1 MEYSLIANTGI
12 HFVTFQIEVNTQ
24 DPHKMWFHE
33 WYDKQ
38 NGEWCLDVAYK
49 LASEDVYYKK
59 KEIFEGGYLNVTN
72 DEISTEILREDGI
85 SPIKVDDEM
94 AEGISG
100 EVYKINFQ
108 DKQCC
113 LSDFE
118 NQWLPVPYFFK
129 KTSKRLSFG
138 PLNWSRMKL
147 LPVDE
152 YNGIKKYNVV
162 LAFDT
167 RAGYESNEY
176 KEYPVFPD
184 KFRKDMKFEVCNND
198 FQLMDYCSS
207 NEEWGYIN
215 AHLMEL
221 SHPEVQRISQ
231 IKGKNVQ
238 KTAYIATYVYLIDY
252 IVRNSLFPSVTLLKD
267 DGVEYRKVD
276 MVVDVGNSKTTA
288 ILIEDGASLK
298 NVQPLELIDFT
309 SLTNTDGKEPEVRKY
324 SEPFDMRVT
333 FRNVKF
339 GRFGINNSLQF
350 VYPSFVRLGN
360 EANSLIRKSSSLDD
374 DTEKLCTYSSPKRF
388 LWDNKPS
395 KEEWR
400 FLVMKDEP
408 SDDGILNIP
417 GLSKYLK
424 SDGTI
429 DEAGNGGSSYH
440 YSRRSLMTLAFL
452 EMLMQAWGQVN
463 EHYYRYSHGNKSM
476 PRRISRLIV
485 TCPTAMSHL
494 EREAMVN
501 CANDA
506 IRLISLFYSK
516 DITTEV
522 YPIYHK
528 EVQSWYYDE
537 ATCSQ
542 LVYMYGEISQK
553 YKGCCKEFFN
563 LYGKEK
569 EDTTLTIGSLDI
581 GAGTTDLM
589 INEYSYEEDNV
600 TKVKPVSKFY
610 DSFYFAGDDMMKA
623 LVKNVMLIDE
633 GNNSSAFRTAL
644 SNMGRREYR
653 QLMKNF
659 FGPDY
664 NGQTVVDRK
673 LRRDFNVQYSVPL
686 MNYFLSLLS
695 NQSGDC
701 TIEYKDVFADGEPN
715 QYVIEGFKNKTG
727 IDITKLVWNFSY
739 DYVSSIVKREF
750 EPLLRKI
757 SAIMYAYSCDII
769 ILSGRPSSLPAIRE
783 VFLKYYPVAPNRLI
797 VLNNYYVGDW
807 YPFSNNTGYIKNP
820 KTIVAIGGAIAH
832 YSTKL
837 SSMND
842 FVLDLSSLKALKS
855 TVNFIEPAREGRN
868 NDYIITPQKSNGKIV
883 VNEMPSY
890 LKIRQLGLES
900 YPSRILYAIDFNRYK
915 LREVIRE
922 KARAKGENMTDG
934 EALAALNEKIDTL
947 KSKMPFAISLERD
960 SEDIEKLSIE
970 SVDDNNGNEI
980 SKEYFEVNIQSLG
993 INNNYW
999 LDTGSFDF

>member
-12 HFVTFQIEVNTQ
+12 HVMTFQIEVNTQ

-38 NGEWCLDVAYK
+38 NGEWRLDAVYK
-49 LASEDVYYKK
+49 LASQDVYYNKK
-59 KEIFEGGYLNVTN
+59 DIFEGGYFNVASE
-72 DEISTEILREDGI
+72 EISTAILKEDGI
-85 SPIKVDDEM
+85 FPIKVDDEM
-94 AEGISG
+94 SDGIDG

-147 LPVDE
+147 LPAGE
-152 YNGIKKYNVV
+152 YNGIKKYNVI

-167 RAGYESNEY
+167 RAGYEANEY
-176 KEYPVFPD
+176 NEYPVFPD
-184 KFRKDMKFEVCNND
+184 KYRKDMRFEVCDND

-215 AHLMEL
+215 AHLMKL

-238 KTAYIATYVYLIDY
+238 KTAYSATYIYLIDY
-252 IVRNSLFPSVTLLKD
+252 IVRNSLFPSVTLFKD

-288 ILIEDGASLK
+288 ILIEDGVSLK
-298 NVQPLELIDFT
+298 NVQPLELTDYT
-309 SLTNTDGKEPEVRKY
+309 SLINTDGEKSKVCKY
-324 SEPFDMRVT
+324 SDPFDMRVT
-333 FRNVKF
+333 FRKVKF
-339 GRFGINNSLQF
+339 GRFGINNSPQF

-388 LWDNKPS
+388 LWDNMPC

-408 SDDGILNIP
+408 ADDCILNIP
-417 GLSKYLK
+417 GLSNFLR

-429 DEAGNGGSSYH
+429 DETGNGGSSYH

-452 EMLMQAWGQVN
+452 EMLLQAWGQVN
-463 EHYYRYSHGNKSM
+463 EHDYRYSHGNKSM

-494 EREAMVN
+494 EREAMVK

-506 IRLISLFYSK
+506 IRLISLFYGK
-516 DITTEV
+516 EIATEV
-522 YPIYHK
+522 YPKYCK
-528 EVQSWYYDE
+528 DEQSWYYDE

-553 YKGCCKEFFN
+553 YKGCCKEFFD
-563 LYGKEK
+563 LYGKGNA
-569 EDTTLTIGSLDI
+569 TLTIGSLDI

-589 INEYSYEEDNV
+589 INEYKYEEDNV
-600 TKVKPVSKFY
+600 TEVKPIPKFY
-610 DSFYFAGDDMMKA
+610 DSFYYAGDDMLKA

-633 GNNSSAFRTAL
+633 GNNSSAFRAAL
-644 SNMGRREYR
+644 SNLGQREYR

-659 FGPDY
+659 FGADY
-664 NGQTVVDRK
+664 NGQTVVEKK

-686 MNYFLSLLS
+686 MNYFLGLLS
-695 NQSGDC
+695 SQSRDC
-701 TIEYKDVFADGEPN
+701 TIEYKDVFTDCEPN
-715 QYVIEGFKNKTG
+715 QYVLDGFKNKTG
-727 IDITKLVWNFSY
+727 IDVTKLVWNFNY

-757 SAIMYAYSCDII
+757 SAILYACSCDIV

-783 VFLKYYPVAPNRLI
+783 LFLKYYPVAPNKLI

-820 KTIVAIGGAIAH
+820 KTIVAIGGAIAY

-855 TVNFIEPAREGRN
+855 TVNYIEPAREGRR

-883 VNEMPSY
+883 VNELPSY
-890 LKIRQLGLES
+890 LRIRQLGLDS
-900 YPSRILYAIDFNRYK
+900 YPSRILYAIDFNSCK
-915 LREVIRE
+915 LRENIRE

-934 EALAALNEKIDTL
+934 EVLAALNEKIDTFKL
-947 KSKMPFAISLERD
+947 KMPFTISLERD
-960 SEDIEKLSIE
+960 SEDIEKLSVE
-970 SVDDNNGNEI
+970 SVEDSNGNEF
-980 SKEYFEVNIQSLG
+980 SRDYFEVDIQS
-993 INNNYW
+993 
-999 LDTGSFDF
+999 

>member
-12 HFVTFQIEVNTQ
+12 HVMTFQIEVNTQ

-38 NGEWCLDVAYK
+38 NGEWRLDAVYK
-49 LASEDVYYKK
+49 LASEDVYYNKK
-59 KEIFEGGYLNVTN
+59 DIFEGGYFNVASE
-72 DEISTEILREDGI
+72 EISTAILKEDGI
-85 SPIKVDDEM
+85 FPIKVDDEM
-94 AEGISG
+94 SDGIDG

-147 LPVDE
+147 LPAGE
-152 YNGIKKYNVV
+152 YNGIKKYNVI

-167 RAGYESNEY
+167 RAGYEANEY
-176 KEYPVFPD
+176 NEYPVFPD
-184 KFRKDMKFEVCNND
+184 KYRKDMRFEVCDND

-215 AHLMEL
+215 AHLMKL

-238 KTAYIATYVYLIDY
+238 KTAYSATYIYLIDY
-252 IVRNSLFPSVTLLKD
+252 IVRNSLFPSVTLFKD

-288 ILIEDGASLK
+288 ILIEDGVSLK
-298 NVQPLELIDFT
+298 NVQPLELTDYT
-309 SLTNTDGKEPEVRKY
+309 SLINTDGEKSKVCKY
-324 SEPFDMRVT
+324 SDPFDMRVT
-333 FRNVKF
+333 FRKVKF
-339 GRFGINNSLQF
+339 GRFGINNSPQF

-388 LWDNKPS
+388 LWDNMPC

-408 SDDGILNIP
+408 ADDCILNIP
-417 GLSKYLK
+417 GLSNFLR

-429 DEAGNGGSSYH
+429 DETGNGGSSYH

-452 EMLMQAWGQVN
+452 EMLLQAWGQVN
-463 EHYYRYSHGNKSM
+463 EHDYRYSHGNKSM

-494 EREAMVN
+494 EREAMVK

-506 IRLISLFYSK
+506 IRLISLFYGK
-516 DITTEV
+516 EIATEV
-522 YPIYHK
+522 YPKYCK
-528 EVQSWYYDE
+528 DEQSWYYEE

-553 YKGCCKEFFN
+553 YKGCCKEFFD
-563 LYGKEK
+563 LYGKGNA
-569 EDTTLTIGSLDI
+569 TLTIGSLDI

-589 INEYSYEEDNV
+589 INEYKYEEDNV
-600 TKVKPVSKFY
+600 TEVKPIPKFY
-610 DSFYFAGDDMMKA
+610 DSFYYAGDDMLKA

-633 GNNSSAFRTAL
+633 GNNSSAFRAAL
-644 SNMGRREYR
+644 SNLGQREYR

-659 FGPDY
+659 FGADY
-664 NGQTVVDRK
+664 NGQTVVEKK

-686 MNYFLSLLS
+686 MNYFLGLLS
-695 NQSGDC
+695 SQSRDC
-701 TIEYKDVFADGEPN
+701 TIEYKDVFTDCEPN
-715 QYVIEGFKNKTG
+715 QYVLDGFKNKTG
-727 IDITKLVWNFSY
+727 IDVTKLVWNFNY

-757 SAIMYAYSCDII
+757 SAILYACSCDIV

-783 VFLKYYPVAPNRLI
+783 LFLKYYPVAPNKLI

-820 KTIVAIGGAIAH
+820 KTIVAIGGAIAY

-855 TVNFIEPAREGRN
+855 TVNYIEPAREGRR

-883 VNEMPSY
+883 VNELPSY
-890 LKIRQLGLES
+890 LRIRQLGLDS
-900 YPSRILYAIDFNRYK
+900 YPSRILYAIDFNSCK
-915 LREVIRE
+915 LRENIRE

-934 EALAALNEKIDTL
+934 EVLAALNEKIDTFKL
-947 KSKMPFAISLERD
+947 KMPFTISLERD
-960 SEDIEKLSIE
+960 SEDIEKLSVE
-970 SVDDNNGNEI
+970 SVEDSNGNEF
-980 SKEYFEVNIQSLG
+980 SRDYFEVDIQSLG
-993 INNNYW
+993 INYNYW

>member
-12 HFVTFQIEVNTQ
+12 HVMTFQIEVNTQ

-38 NGEWCLDVAYK
+38 NGEWRLDAVYK
-49 LASEDVYYKK
+49 LASQDVYYNKK
-59 KEIFEGGYLNVTN
+59 DIFEGGYFNVASE
-72 DEISTEILREDGI
+72 EISTAILKEDGI
-85 SPIKVDDEM
+85 FPIKVDDEM
-94 AEGISG
+94 SDGIDG

-147 LPVDE
+147 LPAGE
-152 YNGIKKYNVV
+152 YNGIKKYNVI

-167 RAGYESNEY
+167 RAGYEANEY
-176 KEYPVFPD
+176 NEYPVFPD
-184 KFRKDMKFEVCNND
+184 KYRKDMRFEVCDND

-215 AHLMEL
+215 AHLMKL

-238 KTAYIATYVYLIDY
+238 KTAYSATYIYLIDY
-252 IVRNSLFPSVTLLKD
+252 IVRNSLFPSVTLFKD

-288 ILIEDGASLK
+288 ILIEDGVSLK
-298 NVQPLELIDFT
+298 NVQPLELTDYT
-309 SLTNTDGKEPEVRKY
+309 SLINTDGEKSKVCKY
-324 SEPFDMRVT
+324 SDPFDMRVT
-333 FRNVKF
+333 FRKVKF
-339 GRFGINNSLQF
+339 GRFGINNSPQF

-388 LWDNKPS
+388 LWDNMPC

-408 SDDGILNIP
+408 ADDCILNIP
-417 GLSKYLK
+417 GLSNFLR

-429 DEAGNGGSSYH
+429 DETGNGGSSYH

-452 EMLMQAWGQVN
+452 EMLLQAWGQVN
-463 EHYYRYSHGNKSM
+463 EHDYRYSHGNKSM

-494 EREAMVN
+494 EREAMVK

-506 IRLISLFYSK
+506 IRLISLFYGK
-516 DITTEV
+516 EIATEV
-522 YPIYHK
+522 YPKYCK
-528 EVQSWYYDE
+528 DEQSLYYDE

-553 YKGCCKEFFN
+553 YKGCCKEFFD
-563 LYGKEK
+563 LYGKGNA
-569 EDTTLTIGSLDI
+569 TLTIGSLDI

-589 INEYSYEEDNV
+589 INEYKYEEDNV
-600 TKVKPVSKFY
+600 TEVKPIPKFY
-610 DSFYFAGDDMMKA
+610 DSFYYAGDDMLKA

-633 GNNSSAFRTAL
+633 GNNSSAFRAAL
-644 SNMGRREYR
+644 SNLGQREYR

-659 FGPDY
+659 FGADY
-664 NGQTVVDRK
+664 NGQTVVEKK

-686 MNYFLSLLS
+686 MNYFLGLLS
-695 NQSGDC
+695 SQSRDC
-701 TIEYKDVFADGEPN
+701 TIEYKDVFTDCEPN
-715 QYVIEGFKNKTG
+715 QYVLDGFKNKTG
-727 IDITKLVWNFSY
+727 IDVTKLVWNFNY

-757 SAIMYAYSCDII
+757 SAILYACSCDIV

-783 VFLKYYPVAPNRLI
+783 LFLKYYPVAPNKLI

-820 KTIVAIGGAIAH
+820 KTIVAIGGAIAY

-855 TVNFIEPAREGRN
+855 TVNYIEPAREGRR

-883 VNEMPSY
+883 VNELPSY
-890 LKIRQLGLES
+890 LRIRQLGLDS
-900 YPSRILYAIDFNRYK
+900 YPSRILYAIDFNSCK
-915 LREVIRE
+915 LRENIRE

-934 EALAALNEKIDTL
+934 EVLAALNEKIDTFKL
-947 KSKMPFAISLERD
+947 KMPFTISLERD
-960 SEDIEKLSIE
+960 SEDIEKLSVE
-970 SVDDNNGNEI
+970 SVEDSNGNEF
-980 SKEYFEVNIQSLG
+980 SRDYFEVDIQSLG
-993 INNNYW
+993 INYNYW

>member
-1 MEYSLIANTGI
+1 
-12 HFVTFQIEVNTQ
+12 
-24 DPHKMWFHE
+24 
-33 WYDKQ
+33 
-38 NGEWCLDVAYK
+38 
-49 LASEDVYYKK
+49 
-59 KEIFEGGYLNVTN
+59 
-72 DEISTEILREDGI
+72 
-85 SPIKVDDEM
+85 
-94 AEGISG
+94 
-100 EVYKINFQ
+100 
-108 DKQCC
+108 
-113 LSDFE
+113 
-118 NQWLPVPYFFK
+118 
-129 KTSKRLSFG
+129 
-138 PLNWSRMKL
+138 
-147 LPVDE
+147 
-152 YNGIKKYNVV
+152 
-162 LAFDT
+162 
-167 RAGYESNEY
+167 
-176 KEYPVFPD
+176 
-184 KFRKDMKFEVCNND
+184 
-198 FQLMDYCSS
+198 
-207 NEEWGYIN
+207 
-215 AHLMEL
+215 
-221 SHPEVQRISQ
+221 
-231 IKGKNVQ
+231 
-238 KTAYIATYVYLIDY
+238 
-252 IVRNSLFPSVTLLKD
+252 
-267 DGVEYRKVD
+267 
-276 MVVDVGNSKTTA
+276 
-288 ILIEDGASLK
+288 
-298 NVQPLELIDFT
+298 
-309 SLTNTDGKEPEVRKY
+309 
-324 SEPFDMRVT
+324 
-333 FRNVKF
+333 
-339 GRFGINNSLQF
+339 
-350 VYPSFVRLGN
+350 
-360 EANSLIRKSSSLDD
+360 
-374 DTEKLCTYSSPKRF
+374 
-388 LWDNKPS
+388 
-395 KEEWR
+395 
-400 FLVMKDEP
+400 
-408 SDDGILNIP
+408 
-417 GLSKYLK
+417 
-424 SDGTI
+424 
-429 DEAGNGGSSYH
+429 
-440 YSRRSLMTLAFL
+440 
-452 EMLMQAWGQVN
+452 
-463 EHYYRYSHGNKSM
+463 
-476 PRRISRLIV
+476 
-485 TCPTAMSHL
+485 
-494 EREAMVN
+494 
-501 CANDA
+501 
-506 IRLISLFYSK
+506 
-516 DITTEV
+516 
-522 YPIYHK
+522 
-528 EVQSWYYDE
+528 
-537 ATCSQ
+537 
-542 LVYMYGEISQK
+542 
-553 YKGCCKEFFN
+553 
-563 LYGKEK
+563 
-569 EDTTLTIGSLDI
+569 
-581 GAGTTDLM
+581 
-589 INEYSYEEDNV
+589 
-600 TKVKPVSKFY
+600 
-610 DSFYFAGDDMMKA
+610 MMKA

-695 NQSGDC
+695 NQSRDC
-701 TIEYKDVFADGEPN
+701 TIEYKDVFADCEPN

>member
-1 MEYSLIANTGI
+1 MS
-12 HFVTFQIEVNTQ
+12 
-24 DPHKMWFHE
+24 
-33 WYDKQ
+33 
-38 NGEWCLDVAYK
+38 
-49 LASEDVYYKK
+49 
-59 KEIFEGGYLNVTN
+59 
-72 DEISTEILREDGI
+72 DGI
-85 SPIKVDDEM
+85 D
-94 AEGISG
+94 G

-147 LPVDE
+147 LPAGE
-152 YNGIKKYNVV
+152 YNGIKKYNVI

-167 RAGYESNEY
+167 RAGYEANEY
-176 KEYPVFPD
+176 NEYPVFPD
-184 KFRKDMKFEVCNND
+184 KYRKDMRFEVCDND

-215 AHLMEL
+215 AHLMKL

-238 KTAYIATYVYLIDY
+238 KTAYSATYIYLIDY
-252 IVRNSLFPSVTLLKD
+252 IVRNSLFPSVTLFKD

-288 ILIEDGASLK
+288 ILIEDGVSLK
-298 NVQPLELIDFT
+298 NVQPLELTDYT
-309 SLTNTDGKEPEVRKY
+309 SLINTDGEKSKVCKY
-324 SEPFDMRVT
+324 SDPFDMRVT
-333 FRNVKF
+333 FRKVKF
-339 GRFGINNSLQF
+339 GRFGINNSPQF

-388 LWDNKPS
+388 LWDNMPC

-408 SDDGILNIP
+408 ADDCILNIP
-417 GLSKYLK
+417 GLSNFLR

-429 DEAGNGGSSYH
+429 DETGNGGSSYH

-452 EMLMQAWGQVN
+452 EMLLQAWGQVN
-463 EHYYRYSHGNKSM
+463 EHDYRYSHGNKSM

-494 EREAMVN
+494 EREAMVK

-506 IRLISLFYSK
+506 IRLISLFYGK
-516 DITTEV
+516 EIATEV
-522 YPIYHK
+522 YPKYCK
-528 EVQSWYYDE
+528 DEQSWYYDE

-553 YKGCCKEFFN
+553 YKGCCKEFFD
-563 LYGKEK
+563 LYGKGNA
-569 EDTTLTIGSLDI
+569 TLTIGSLDI

-589 INEYSYEEDNV
+589 INEYKYEEDNV
-600 TKVKPVSKFY
+600 TEVKPIPKFY
-610 DSFYFAGDDMMKA
+610 DSFYYAGDDMLKA

-633 GNNSSAFRTAL
+633 GNNSSAFRAAL
-644 SNMGRREYR
+644 SNLGQREYR

-659 FGPDY
+659 FGADY
-664 NGQTVVDRK
+664 NGQTVVEKK

-686 MNYFLSLLS
+686 MNYFLGLLS
-695 NQSGDC
+695 SQSRDC
-701 TIEYKDVFADGEPN
+701 TIEYKDVFTDCEPN
-715 QYVIEGFKNKTG
+715 QYVLDGFKNKTG
-727 IDITKLVWNFSY
+727 IDVTKLVWNFNY

-757 SAIMYAYSCDII
+757 SAILYACSCDIV

-783 VFLKYYPVAPNRLI
+783 LFLKYYPVAPNKLI

-820 KTIVAIGGAIAH
+820 KTIVAIGGAIAY

-842 FVLDLSSLKALKS
+842 FVLDLSSLRTIRS
-855 TVNFIEPAREGRN
+855 TVNYIEPAREGKN
-868 NDYIITPQKSNGKIV
+868 NDYIITPQNSNGKIV
-883 VNEMPSY
+883 INEIPTC
-890 LKIRQLGLES
+890 LRIRQLGLPS
-900 YPSRILYAIDFNRYK
+900 YPSRILYAIDFNLYK

-922 KARAKGENMTDG
+922 KSRAKGENMTDG
-934 EALAALNEKIDTL
+934 EVLSALNEKIDYL
-947 KSKMPFAISLERD
+947 KSKMPFTISLERD
-960 SEDIEKLSIE
+960 SEDKEKISVE
-970 SVDDNNGNEI
+970 SVEDVDGNEI
-980 SKEYFEVNIQSLG
+980 LKDYFEVNIQSLG

>member
-12 HFVTFQIEVNTQ
+12 HVMTFQIEVNTQ

-38 NGEWCLDVAYK
+38 NGEWRLDAVYK
-49 LASEDVYYKK
+49 LASEDVYYNKK
-59 KEIFEGGYLNVTN
+59 DIFEGGYFNVASE
-72 DEISTEILREDGI
+72 EISTAILKEDGI
-85 SPIKVDDEM
+85 FPIKVDDEM
-94 AEGISG
+94 SDGIDG

-147 LPVDE
+147 LPAGE
-152 YNGIKKYNVV
+152 YNGIKKYNVI

-167 RAGYESNEY
+167 RAGYEANEY
-176 KEYPVFPD
+176 NEYPVFPD
-184 KFRKDMKFEVCNND
+184 KYRKDMRFEVCDND

-215 AHLMEL
+215 AHLMKL

-238 KTAYIATYVYLIDY
+238 KTAYSATYIYLIDY
-252 IVRNSLFPSVTLLKD
+252 IVRNSLFPSVTLFKD

-288 ILIEDGASLK
+288 ILIEDGVSLK
-298 NVQPLELIDFT
+298 NVQPLELTDYT
-309 SLTNTDGKEPEVRKY
+309 SLINTDGEKSKVCKY
-324 SEPFDMRVT
+324 SDPFDMRVT
-333 FRNVKF
+333 FRKVKF
-339 GRFGINNSLQF
+339 GRFGINNSPQF

-388 LWDNKPS
+388 LWDNMPC

-408 SDDGILNIP
+408 ADDCILNIP
-417 GLSKYLK
+417 GLSNFLR

-429 DEAGNGGSSYH
+429 DETGNGGSSYH

-452 EMLMQAWGQVN
+452 EMLLQAWGQVN
-463 EHYYRYSHGNKSM
+463 EHDYRYSHGNKSM

-494 EREAMVN
+494 EREAMVK

-506 IRLISLFYSK
+506 IRLISLFYGK
-516 DITTEV
+516 EIATEV
-522 YPIYHK
+522 YPKYCK
-528 EVQSWYYDE
+528 DEQSWYYDE

-553 YKGCCKEFFN
+553 YKGCCKEFFD
-563 LYGKEK
+563 LYGKGNA
-569 EDTTLTIGSLDI
+569 TLTIGSLDI

-589 INEYSYEEDNV
+589 INEYKYEEDNV
-600 TKVKPVSKFY
+600 TEVKPIPKFY
-610 DSFYFAGDDMMKA
+610 DSFYYAGDDMLKA

-633 GNNSSAFRTAL
+633 GNNSSAFRAAL
-644 SNMGRREYR
+644 SNLGQREYR

-659 FGPDY
+659 FGADY
-664 NGQTVVDRK
+664 NGQTVVEKK

-686 MNYFLSLLS
+686 MNYFLGLLS
-695 NQSGDC
+695 SQSRDC
-701 TIEYKDVFADGEPN
+701 TIEYKDVFTDCEPN
-715 QYVIEGFKNKTG
+715 QYVLDGFKNKTG
-727 IDITKLVWNFSY
+727 IDVTKLVWNFNY

-757 SAIMYAYSCDII
+757 SAILYACSCDIV

-783 VFLKYYPVAPNRLI
+783 LFLKYYPVAPNKLI

-820 KTIVAIGGAIAH
+820 KTIVAIGGAIAY

-842 FVLDLSSLKALKS
+842 FVLDLSSLRTIRS
-855 TVNFIEPAREGRN
+855 TVNYIEPAREGKN
-868 NDYIITPQKSNGKIV
+868 NDYIITPQNSNGKIV
-883 VNEMPSY
+883 INEIPTC
-890 LKIRQLGLES
+890 LRIRQLGLPS
-900 YPSRILYAIDFNRYK
+900 YPSRILYAIDFNLYK

-922 KARAKGENMTDG
+922 KSRAKGENMTDG
-934 EALAALNEKIDTL
+934 EVLSALNEKIDYL
-947 KSKMPFAISLERD
+947 KSKMPFTISLERD
-960 SEDIEKLSIE
+960 SEDKEKISVE
-970 SVDDNNGNEI
+970 SVEDVDGNEI
-980 SKEYFEVNIQSLG
+980 LKDYFEVNIQSLG

>member
-12 HFVTFQIEVNTQ
+12 HVMTFQIEVNTQ
-24 DPHKMWFHE
+24 DPYKMWFHE

-38 NGEWCLDVAYK
+38 NGEWRLDAVYK
-49 LASEDVYYKK
+49 LDSEDVYYNKK
-59 KEIFEGGYLNVTN
+59 DIFEGGYFNVASE
-72 DEISTEILREDGI
+72 EISTAILKEDGI
-85 SPIKVDDEM
+85 FPIKVDDEM
-94 AEGISG
+94 SDGIDG

-147 LPVDE
+147 LPAGE

-167 RAGYESNEY
+167 RAGYEANEY
-176 KEYPVFPD
+176 NEYPVFPD
-184 KFRKDMKFEVCNND
+184 KYRKDMRFEVCDND

-215 AHLMEL
+215 AHLMKL

-238 KTAYIATYVYLIDY
+238 KTAYSATYIYLIDY
-252 IVRNSLFPSVTLLKD
+252 IVRNSLFPSVTLFKD

-288 ILIEDGASLK
+288 ILIEDGVSLK
-298 NVQPLELIDFT
+298 NVQPLELTDYT
-309 SLTNTDGKEPEVRKY
+309 SLINTDGEKSKVCKY
-324 SEPFDMRVT
+324 SDPFDMRVT
-333 FRNVKF
+333 FRKVKF
-339 GRFGINNSLQF
+339 GRFGINNSPQF

-388 LWDNKPS
+388 LWDNMPS

-408 SDDGILNIP
+408 ADDCILNIP
-417 GLSKYLK
+417 GLSNFLR

-429 DEAGNGGSSYH
+429 DETGNGGSSYH
-440 YSRRSLMTLAFL
+440 YSRRSLMTFAFL
-452 EMLMQAWGQVN
+452 EMLLQAWGQVN
-463 EHYYRYSHGNKSM
+463 EHDYRYSHGNKSM

-494 EREAMVN
+494 EREAMVK

-506 IRLISLFYSK
+506 IRLISLFYGK
-516 DITTEV
+516 EIATEV
-522 YPIYHK
+522 YPKYCK
-528 EVQSWYYDE
+528 DEQSWYYDE

-553 YKGCCKEFFN
+553 YKGCCKEFFD
-563 LYGKEK
+563 LYGKGNA
-569 EDTTLTIGSLDI
+569 TLTIGSLDI

-589 INEYSYEEDNV
+589 INEYKYEEDNV
-600 TKVKPVSKFY
+600 TEVKPIPKFY
-610 DSFYFAGDDMMKA
+610 DSFYYAGDDMLKA

-633 GNNSSAFRTAL
+633 GNNSSAFRAAL
-644 SNMGRREYR
+644 SNLGQREYR

-659 FGPDY
+659 FGADY
-664 NGQTVVDRK
+664 NGQTVVEKK

-686 MNYFLSLLS
+686 MNYFLGLLS
-695 NQSGDC
+695 SQSRDC
-701 TIEYKDVFADGEPN
+701 TIEYKDVFTDCEPN
-715 QYVIEGFKNKTG
+715 QYVLDGFKNKTG
-727 IDITKLVWNFSY
+727 IDVTKLVWNFNY
-739 DYVSSIVKREF
+739 DYASSIVKREF

-757 SAIMYAYSCDII
+757 SAILYACSCDIV

-783 VFLKYYPVAPNRLI
+783 LFLKYYPVAPNKLI

-820 KTIVAIGGAIAH
+820 KTIVAIGGAIAY
-832 YSTKL
+832 YSIKL

-855 TVNFIEPAREGRN
+855 TVNYIEPAREGRR

-883 VNEMPSY
+883 VNELPSY
-890 LKIRQLGLES
+890 LRIRQLGLDS
-900 YPSRILYAIDFNRYK
+900 YPSRILYAIDFNSCK
-915 LREVIRE
+915 LRENIRE

-934 EALAALNEKIDTL
+934 EVLAALNEKIDTF
-947 KSKMPFAISLERD
+947 KSKMPFTISLERD
-960 SEDIEKLSIE
+960 SEDIEKLSVE
-970 SVDDNNGNEI
+970 SVEDSNGNEF
-980 SKEYFEVNIQSLG
+980 SRDYFEVDIQSLG
-993 INNNYW
+993 INYNYW

>member
-1 MEYSLIANTGI
+1 M
-12 HFVTFQIEVNTQ
+12 TFQIEVNTQ
-24 DPHKMWFHE
+24 DPYKMWFHE

-38 NGEWCLDVAYK
+38 NGEWRLDAVYK
-49 LASEDVYYKK
+49 LDSEDVYYNKK
-59 KEIFEGGYLNVTN
+59 DIFEGGYFNVASE
-72 DEISTEILREDGI
+72 EISTAILKEDGI
-85 SPIKVDDEM
+85 FPIKVDDEM
-94 AEGISG
+94 SDGIDG

-147 LPVDE
+147 LPAGE

-167 RAGYESNEY
+167 RAGYEANEY
-176 KEYPVFPD
+176 NEYPVFPD
-184 KFRKDMKFEVCNND
+184 KYRKDMRFEVCDND

-215 AHLMEL
+215 AHLMKL

-238 KTAYIATYVYLIDY
+238 KTAYSATYIYLIDY
-252 IVRNSLFPSVTLLKD
+252 IVRNSLFPSVTLFKD

-288 ILIEDGASLK
+288 ILIEDGVSLK
-298 NVQPLELIDFT
+298 NVQPLELTDYT
-309 SLTNTDGKEPEVRKY
+309 SLINTDGEKSKVCKY
-324 SEPFDMRVT
+324 SDPFDMRVT
-333 FRNVKF
+333 FRKVKF
-339 GRFGINNSLQF
+339 GRFGINNSPQF

-388 LWDNKPS
+388 LWDNMPS

-408 SDDGILNIP
+408 ADDCILNIP
-417 GLSKYLK
+417 GLSNFLR

-429 DEAGNGGSSYH
+429 DETGNGGSSYH
-440 YSRRSLMTLAFL
+440 YSRRSLMTFAFL
-452 EMLMQAWGQVN
+452 EMLLQAWGQVN
-463 EHYYRYSHGNKSM
+463 EHDYRYSHGNKSM

-494 EREAMVN
+494 EREAMVK

-506 IRLISLFYSK
+506 IRLISLFYGK
-516 DITTEV
+516 EIATEV
-522 YPIYHK
+522 YPKYCK
-528 EVQSWYYDE
+528 DEQSWYYDE

-553 YKGCCKEFFN
+553 YKGCCKEFFD
-563 LYGKEK
+563 LYGKGNA
-569 EDTTLTIGSLDI
+569 TLTIGSLDI

-589 INEYSYEEDNV
+589 INEYKYEEDNV
-600 TKVKPVSKFY
+600 TEVKPIPKFY
-610 DSFYFAGDDMMKA
+610 DSFYYAGDDMLKA

-633 GNNSSAFRTAL
+633 GNNSSAFRAAL
-644 SNMGRREYR
+644 SNLGQREYR

-659 FGPDY
+659 FGADY
-664 NGQTVVDRK
+664 NGQTVVEKK

-686 MNYFLSLLS
+686 MNYFLGLLS
-695 NQSGDC
+695 SQSRDC
-701 TIEYKDVFADGEPN
+701 TIEYKDVFTDCEPN
-715 QYVIEGFKNKTG
+715 QYVLDGFKNKTG
-727 IDITKLVWNFSY
+727 IDVTKLVWNFNY
-739 DYVSSIVKREF
+739 DYASSIVKREF

-757 SAIMYAYSCDII
+757 SAILYACSCDIV

-783 VFLKYYPVAPNRLI
+783 LFLKYYPVAPNKLI

-820 KTIVAIGGAIAH
+820 KTIVAIGGAIAY
-832 YSTKL
+832 YSIKL

-855 TVNFIEPAREGRN
+855 TVNYIEPAREGRR

-883 VNEMPSY
+883 VNELPSY
-890 LKIRQLGLES
+890 LRIRQLGLDS
-900 YPSRILYAIDFNRYK
+900 YPSRILYAIDFNSCK
-915 LREVIRE
+915 LRENIRE

-934 EALAALNEKIDTL
+934 EVLAALNEKIDTF
-947 KSKMPFAISLERD
+947 KSKMPFTISLERD
-960 SEDIEKLSIE
+960 SEDIEKLSVE
-970 SVDDNNGNEI
+970 SVEDSNGNEF
-980 SKEYFEVNIQSLG
+980 SRDYFEVDIQSLG
-993 INNNYW
+993 INYNYW

>member
-12 HFVTFQIEVNTQ
+12 HVMTFQIEVNTQ
-24 DPHKMWFHE
+24 DPYKMWFHE

-38 NGEWCLDVAYK
+38 NGEWRLDAVYK
-49 LASEDVYYKK
+49 LASEDVYYNKK
-59 KEIFEGGYLNVTN
+59 DIFEGGYFNVASE
-72 DEISTEILREDGI
+72 EISTAILKEDGI
-85 SPIKVDDEM
+85 FPIKVDDEM
-94 AEGISG
+94 SDGIDG

-113 LSDFE
+113 FSDFE

-167 RAGYESNEY
+167 RAGYEANEY
-176 KEYPVFPD
+176 NEYPVFPD
-184 KFRKDMKFEVCNND
+184 KYRKDMRFEVCDND

-215 AHLMEL
+215 AHLMKL

-238 KTAYIATYVYLIDY
+238 KTAYSATYIYLIDY
-252 IVRNSLFPSVTLLKD
+252 IVRNSLFPSVTLFKD

-288 ILIEDGASLK
+288 ILIEDGVSLK
-298 NVQPLELIDFT
+298 NVQPLELTDYT
-309 SLTNTDGKEPEVRKY
+309 SLINTDGEKSKVCKY
-324 SEPFDMRVT
+324 SDPFDMRVT
-333 FRNVKF
+333 FRKVKF
-339 GRFGINNSLQF
+339 GRFGINNSPQF

-388 LWDNKPS
+388 LWDNMPS

-408 SDDGILNIP
+408 ADDCILNIP
-417 GLSKYLK
+417 GLSNFLK

-429 DEAGNGGSSYH
+429 DETGNGGSSYH
-440 YSRRSLMTLAFL
+440 YSRRSLMTFAFL
-452 EMLMQAWGQVN
+452 EMLLQAWGQVN
-463 EHYYRYSHGNKSM
+463 EHDYRYSHGNKSM

-494 EREAMVN
+494 EREAMVK

-506 IRLISLFYSK
+506 IRLISLFYGK
-516 DITTEV
+516 EIATEV
-522 YPIYHK
+522 YPKYCK
-528 EVQSWYYDE
+528 DEQSWYYDE

-553 YKGCCKEFFN
+553 YKGCCKEFFD
-563 LYGKEK
+563 LYGKGNA
-569 EDTTLTIGSLDI
+569 TLTIGSLDI

-589 INEYSYEEDNV
+589 INEYKYEEDNV
-600 TKVKPVSKFY
+600 TEVKPIPKFY
-610 DSFYFAGDDMMKA
+610 DSFYYAGDDMLKA

-633 GNNSSAFRTAL
+633 GNNSSAFRAAL
-644 SNMGRREYR
+644 SNLGQREYR

-664 NGQTVVDRK
+664 NGQTVVEKK

-686 MNYFLSLLS
+686 MNYFLGLLS
-695 NQSGDC
+695 SQSRDC
-701 TIEYKDVFADGEPN
+701 TIEYKDVFTDCEPN
-715 QYVIEGFKNKTG
+715 QYVLDGFKNKTG
-727 IDITKLVWNFSY
+727 IDVTKLVWNFNY

-757 SAIMYAYSCDII
+757 SAILYACSCDIV

-783 VFLKYYPVAPNRLI
+783 LFLKYYPVAPNKLI

-820 KTIVAIGGAIAH
+820 KTIVAIGGAIAY

-855 TVNFIEPAREGRN
+855 TVNYIEPAREGRR

-883 VNEMPSY
+883 VNELPSY
-890 LKIRQLGLES
+890 LRIRQLGLDS
-900 YPSRILYAIDFNRYK
+900 YPSRILYAIDFNSCK
-915 LREVIRE
+915 LRENIRE
-922 KARAKGENMTDG
+922 KARAKGKNMTDG
-934 EALAALNEKIDTL
+934 EVLAALNEKIDTF
-947 KSKMPFAISLERD
+947 KSKMPFTISLERD
-960 SEDIEKLSIE
+960 SEDIEKLSVE
-970 SVDDNNGNEI
+970 SVEDSNGNEF
-980 SKEYFEVNIQSLG
+980 SRDYFEVDIQSLG
-993 INNNYW
+993 INYNYW

>member
-12 HFVTFQIEVNTQ
+12 HVMTFQIEVNTQ

-38 NGEWCLDVAYK
+38 NGEWRLDAVYK
-49 LASEDVYYKK
+49 LASQDVYYNKK
-59 KEIFEGGYLNVTN
+59 DIFEGGYFNVASE
-72 DEISTEILREDGI
+72 EISTAILKEDGI
-85 SPIKVDDEM
+85 FPIKVDDEM
-94 AEGISG
+94 SDGIDG

-147 LPVDE
+147 LPAGE
-152 YNGIKKYNVV
+152 YNGIKKYNVI

-167 RAGYESNEY
+167 RAGYEANEY
-176 KEYPVFPD
+176 NEYPVFPD
-184 KFRKDMKFEVCNND
+184 KYRKDMRFEVCDND

-215 AHLMEL
+215 AHLMKL

-238 KTAYIATYVYLIDY
+238 KTAYSATYIYLIDY
-252 IVRNSLFPSVTLLKD
+252 IVRNSLFPSVTLFKD

-288 ILIEDGASLK
+288 ILIEDGVSLK
-298 NVQPLELIDFT
+298 NVQPLELTDYT
-309 SLTNTDGKEPEVRKY
+309 SLINTDGEKSKVCKY
-324 SEPFDMRVT
+324 SDPFDMRVT
-333 FRNVKF
+333 FRKVKF
-339 GRFGINNSLQF
+339 GRFGINNSPQF

-388 LWDNKPS
+388 LWDNMPC

-408 SDDGILNIP
+408 ADDCILNIP
-417 GLSKYLK
+417 GLSNFLR

-429 DEAGNGGSSYH
+429 DETGNGGSSYH

-452 EMLMQAWGQVN
+452 EMLLQAWGQVN
-463 EHYYRYSHGNKSM
+463 EHDYRYSHGNKSM

-494 EREAMVN
+494 EREAMVK

-506 IRLISLFYSK
+506 IRLISLFYGK
-516 DITTEV
+516 EIATEV
-522 YPIYHK
+522 YPKYCK
-528 EVQSWYYDE
+528 DEQSWYYDE

-553 YKGCCKEFFN
+553 YKGCCKEFFD
-563 LYGKEK
+563 LYGKGNA
-569 EDTTLTIGSLDI
+569 TLTIGSLDI

-589 INEYSYEEDNV
+589 INEYKYEEDNV
-600 TKVKPVSKFY
+600 TEVKPIPKFY
-610 DSFYFAGDDMMKA
+610 DSFYYAGDDMLKA

-633 GNNSSAFRTAL
+633 GNNSSAFRAAL
-644 SNMGRREYR
+644 SNLGQREYR

-659 FGPDY
+659 FGADY
-664 NGQTVVDRK
+664 NGQTVVEKK

-686 MNYFLSLLS
+686 MNYFLGLLS
-695 NQSGDC
+695 SQSRDC
-701 TIEYKDVFADGEPN
+701 TIEYKDVFTDCEPN
-715 QYVIEGFKNKTG
+715 QYVLDGFKNKTG
-727 IDITKLVWNFSY
+727 IDVTKLVWNFNY

-757 SAIMYAYSCDII
+757 SAILYACSCDIV

-783 VFLKYYPVAPNRLI
+783 LFLKYYPVAPNKLI

-820 KTIVAIGGAIAH
+820 KTIVAIGGAIAY

-855 TVNFIEPAREGRN
+855 TVNYIEPAREGRR
-868 NDYIITPQKSNGKIV
+868 NDYIITLQKSNGKIV
-883 VNEMPSY
+883 VNELPSY
-890 LKIRQLGLES
+890 LRIRQLGLDS
-900 YPSRILYAIDFNRYK
+900 YPSRILYAIDFNSCK
-915 LREVIRE
+915 LRENIRE

-934 EALAALNEKIDTL
+934 EVLAALNEKIDTFKL
-947 KSKMPFAISLERD
+947 KMPFTISLERD
-960 SEDIEKLSIE
+960 SEDIEKLSVE
-970 SVDDNNGNEI
+970 SVEDSNGNEF
-980 SKEYFEVNIQSLG
+980 SRDYFEVDIQSLG
-993 INNNYW
+993 INYNYW

>member
-12 HFVTFQIEVNTQ
+12 HVMTFQIDVNTQ

-38 NGEWCLDVAYK
+38 NGEWRLDAVYK
-49 LASEDVYYKK
+49 LASEDVYYNKK
-59 KEIFEGGYLNVTN
+59 DIFEGGYFNVASE
-72 DEISTEILREDGI
+72 EISTAILKEDGI
-85 SPIKVDDEM
+85 FPIKVDDEM
-94 AEGISG
+94 SDGIDG

-147 LPVDE
+147 LPAGE
-152 YNGIKKYNVV
+152 YNGIKKYNVI

-167 RAGYESNEY
+167 RAGYEANEY
-176 KEYPVFPD
+176 NEYPVFPD
-184 KFRKDMKFEVCNND
+184 KYRKDMRFEVCDND

-215 AHLMEL
+215 AHLMKL

-238 KTAYIATYVYLIDY
+238 KTAYSATYIYLIDY
-252 IVRNSLFPSVTLLKD
+252 IVRNSLFPSVTLFKD

-288 ILIEDGASLK
+288 ILIEDGVSLK
-298 NVQPLELIDFT
+298 NVQPLELTDYT
-309 SLTNTDGKEPEVRKY
+309 SLINTDGEKSKVCKY
-324 SEPFDMRVT
+324 SDPFDMRVT
-333 FRNVKF
+333 FRKVKF
-339 GRFGINNSLQF
+339 GRFGINNSPQF

-388 LWDNKPS
+388 LWDNMPC

-408 SDDGILNIP
+408 ADDCILNIP
-417 GLSKYLK
+417 GLSNFLR

-429 DEAGNGGSSYH
+429 DETGNGGSSYH

-452 EMLMQAWGQVN
+452 EMLLQAWGQVN
-463 EHYYRYSHGNKSM
+463 EHDYRYSHGNKSM

-494 EREAMVN
+494 EREAMVK

-506 IRLISLFYSK
+506 IRLISLFYGK
-516 DITTEV
+516 EIATEV
-522 YPIYHK
+522 YPKYCK
-528 EVQSWYYDE
+528 DEQSWYYDE

-553 YKGCCKEFFN
+553 YKGCCKEFFD
-563 LYGKEK
+563 LYGKGNA
-569 EDTTLTIGSLDI
+569 TLTIGSLDI

-589 INEYSYEEDNV
+589 INEYKYEEDNV
-600 TKVKPVSKFY
+600 TEVKPIPKFY
-610 DSFYFAGDDMMKA
+610 DSFYYAGDDMLKA

-633 GNNSSAFRTAL
+633 GNNSSAFRAAL
-644 SNMGRREYR
+644 SNLGQREYR

-659 FGPDY
+659 FGADY
-664 NGQTVVDRK
+664 NGQTVVEKK

-686 MNYFLSLLS
+686 MNYFLGLLS
-695 NQSGDC
+695 SQSRDC
-701 TIEYKDVFADGEPN
+701 TIEYKDVFTDCEPN
-715 QYVIEGFKNKTG
+715 QYVLDGFKNKTG
-727 IDITKLVWNFSY
+727 IDVTKLVWNFNY

-757 SAIMYAYSCDII
+757 SAILYACSCDIV

-783 VFLKYYPVAPNRLI
+783 LFLKYYPVAPNKLI

-820 KTIVAIGGAIAH
+820 KTIVAIGGAIAY

-842 FVLDLSSLKALKS
+842 FVLDLSSLRTIRS
-855 TVNFIEPAREGRN
+855 TVNYIEPAREGKN
-868 NDYIITPQKSNGKIV
+868 NDYIITPQNSNGKIV
-883 VNEMPSY
+883 INEIPTC
-890 LKIRQLGLES
+890 LRIRQLGLPS
-900 YPSRILYAIDFNRYK
+900 YPSRILYAIDFNLYK

-922 KARAKGENMTDG
+922 KSRAKGENMTDG
-934 EALAALNEKIDTL
+934 EVLSALNEKIDYL
-947 KSKMPFAISLERD
+947 KSKMPFTISLERD
-960 SEDIEKLSIE
+960 SEDKEKISVE
-970 SVDDNNGNEI
+970 SVEVVDGNEI
-980 SKEYFEVNIQSLG
+980 LKDYFEVNIQSLG

>member
-1 MEYSLIANTGI
+1 M
-12 HFVTFQIEVNTQ
+12 
-24 DPHKMWFHE
+24 
-33 WYDKQ
+33 
-38 NGEWCLDVAYK
+38 
-49 LASEDVYYKK
+49 
-59 KEIFEGGYLNVTN
+59 
-72 DEISTEILREDGI
+72 
-85 SPIKVDDEM
+85 
-94 AEGISG
+94 
-100 EVYKINFQ
+100 
-108 DKQCC
+108 
-113 LSDFE
+113 
-118 NQWLPVPYFFK
+118 
-129 KTSKRLSFG
+129 
-138 PLNWSRMKL
+138 
-147 LPVDE
+147 
-152 YNGIKKYNVV
+152 
-162 LAFDT
+162 AFDT
-167 RAGYESNEY
+167 RAGYEANEY
-176 KEYPVFPD
+176 NEYPVFPD
-184 KFRKDMKFEVCNND
+184 KYRKDMRFEVCDND

-215 AHLMEL
+215 AHLMKL

-238 KTAYIATYVYLIDY
+238 KTAYSATYIYLIDY
-252 IVRNSLFPSVTLLKD
+252 IVRNSLFPSVTLFKD

-288 ILIEDGASLK
+288 ILIEDGVSLK
-298 NVQPLELIDFT
+298 NVQPLELTDYT
-309 SLTNTDGKEPEVRKY
+309 SLINTDGEKSKVCKY
-324 SEPFDMRVT
+324 SDPFDMRVT
-333 FRNVKF
+333 FRKVKF
-339 GRFGINNSLQF
+339 GRFGINNSPQF

-388 LWDNKPS
+388 LWDNMPC

-408 SDDGILNIP
+408 ADDCILNIP
-417 GLSKYLK
+417 GLSNFLR

-429 DEAGNGGSSYH
+429 DETGNGGSSYH

-452 EMLMQAWGQVN
+452 EMLLQAWGQVN
-463 EHYYRYSHGNKSM
+463 EHDYRYSHGNKSM

-494 EREAMVN
+494 EREAMVK

-506 IRLISLFYSK
+506 IRLISLFYGK
-516 DITTEV
+516 EIATEV
-522 YPIYHK
+522 YPKYCK
-528 EVQSWYYDE
+528 DEQSWYYDE

-553 YKGCCKEFFN
+553 YKGCCKEFFD
-563 LYGKEK
+563 LYGKGNA
-569 EDTTLTIGSLDI
+569 TLTIGSLDI

-589 INEYSYEEDNV
+589 INEYKYEEDNV
-600 TKVKPVSKFY
+600 TEVKPIPKFY
-610 DSFYFAGDDMMKA
+610 DSFYYAGDDMLKA

-633 GNNSSAFRTAL
+633 GNNSSAFRAAL
-644 SNMGRREYR
+644 SNLGQREYR

-659 FGPDY
+659 FGADY
-664 NGQTVVDRK
+664 NGQTVVEKK

-686 MNYFLSLLS
+686 MNYFLGLLS
-695 NQSGDC
+695 SQSRDC
-701 TIEYKDVFADGEPN
+701 TIEYKDVFTDCEPN
-715 QYVIEGFKNKTG
+715 QYVLDGFKNKTG
-727 IDITKLVWNFSY
+727 IDITKLVWNFNY

-757 SAIMYAYSCDII
+757 SAILYACSCDIV

-783 VFLKYYPVAPNRLI
+783 LFLKYYPVAPNKLI

-820 KTIVAIGGAIAH
+820 KTIVAIGGAIAY

-855 TVNFIEPAREGRN
+855 TVNYIEPAREGRR

-883 VNEMPSY
+883 VNELPSY
-890 LKIRQLGLES
+890 LRIRQLGLDS
-900 YPSRILYAIDFNRYK
+900 YPSRILYAIDFNSCK
-915 LREVIRE
+915 LRENIRE

-934 EALAALNEKIDTL
+934 EVLAALNEKIDTF
-947 KSKMPFAISLERD
+947 KSKMPFTISLERD
-960 SEDIEKLSIE
+960 SEDIEKLSVE
-970 SVDDNNGNEI
+970 SVEDSNGNEF
-980 SKEYFEVNIQSLG
+980 SRDYFEVDIQSLG
-993 INNNYW
+993 INYNYW

>member
-1 MEYSLIANTGI
+1 M
-12 HFVTFQIEVNTQ
+12 
-24 DPHKMWFHE
+24 
-33 WYDKQ
+33 
-38 NGEWCLDVAYK
+38 
-49 LASEDVYYKK
+49 
-59 KEIFEGGYLNVTN
+59 
-72 DEISTEILREDGI
+72 
-85 SPIKVDDEM
+85 
-94 AEGISG
+94 
-100 EVYKINFQ
+100 
-108 DKQCC
+108 
-113 LSDFE
+113 
-118 NQWLPVPYFFK
+118 
-129 KTSKRLSFG
+129 
-138 PLNWSRMKL
+138 
-147 LPVDE
+147 
-152 YNGIKKYNVV
+152 
-162 LAFDT
+162 AFDT
-167 RAGYESNEY
+167 RAGYEANEY
-176 KEYPVFPD
+176 NEYPVFPD
-184 KFRKDMKFEVCNND
+184 KYRKDMRFEVCDND

-215 AHLMEL
+215 AHLMKL

-238 KTAYIATYVYLIDY
+238 KTAYSATYIYLIDY
-252 IVRNSLFPSVTLLKD
+252 IVRNSLFPSVTLFKD

-288 ILIEDGASLK
+288 ILIEDGVSLK
-298 NVQPLELIDFT
+298 NVQPLELTDYT
-309 SLTNTDGKEPEVRKY
+309 SLINTDGEKSKVCKY
-324 SEPFDMRVT
+324 SDPFDMRVT
-333 FRNVKF
+333 FRKVKF
-339 GRFGINNSLQF
+339 GRFGINNSPQF

-388 LWDNKPS
+388 LWDNMPS

-408 SDDGILNIP
+408 ADDCILNIP
-417 GLSKYLK
+417 GLSNFLK

-429 DEAGNGGSSYH
+429 DETGNGGSSYH

-452 EMLMQAWGQVN
+452 EMLLQAWGQVN
-463 EHYYRYSHGNKSM
+463 EHDYRYSHGNKSM

-494 EREAMVN
+494 EREAMVK

-506 IRLISLFYSK
+506 IRLISLFYGK
-516 DITTEV
+516 EIATEV
-522 YPIYHK
+522 YPKYCK
-528 EVQSWYYDE
+528 DEQSWYYDE

-553 YKGCCKEFFN
+553 YKGCCQEFFD
-563 LYGKEK
+563 LYGKGNA
-569 EDTTLTIGSLDI
+569 TLTIGSLDI

-589 INEYSYEEDNV
+589 INEYKYEEDNV
-600 TKVKPVSKFY
+600 TEVKPIPKFY
-610 DSFYFAGDDMMKA
+610 DSFYYAGDDMLKA

-633 GNNSSAFRTAL
+633 GNNSSAFRAAL
-644 SNMGRREYR
+644 SNLGQREYR

-664 NGQTVVDRK
+664 NGQTVVEKK

-686 MNYFLSLLS
+686 MNYFLGLLS
-695 NQSGDC
+695 SQSRDC
-701 TIEYKDVFADGEPN
+701 TIEYKDVFTDCEPN
-715 QYVIEGFKNKTG
+715 QYVLDGFKNKTG
-727 IDITKLVWNFSY
+727 IDVTKLVWNFNY

-757 SAIMYAYSCDII
+757 SAILYACSCDIV

-783 VFLKYYPVAPNRLI
+783 LFLKYYPVAPNKLI

-820 KTIVAIGGAIAH
+820 KTIVAIGGAIAY

-855 TVNFIEPAREGRN
+855 TVNYIEPAREGRR

-883 VNEMPSY
+883 VNELPSY
-890 LKIRQLGLES
+890 LRIRQLGLDS
-900 YPSRILYAIDFNRYK
+900 YPSRILYAIDFNSCK
-915 LREVIRE
+915 LRENIRE

-934 EALAALNEKIDTL
+934 EVLAALNEKIDTFKL
-947 KSKMPFAISLERD
+947 KMPFTISLERD
-960 SEDIEKLSIE
+960 SEDIEKLSVE
-970 SVDDNNGNEI
+970 SVEDSNGNEF
-980 SKEYFEVNIQSLG
+980 SRDYFEVDIQSLG
-993 INNNYW
+993 INYNYW